1 MHRDTLI
8 DAKLAPGSN
17 VEDGVEIGLCAGDDA
32 GGASAAAK
40 SVLVQVLL
48 PKPVSV
54 RVLAPTLAL
63 VLVSVLSCCE

>member
-8 DAKLAPGSN
+8 DAKLAPDSN
-17 VEDGVEIGLCAGDDA
+17 AEDGADIGVCAGDDA

-54 RVLAPTLAL
+54 RVLALTLAP
-63 VLVSVLSCCE
+63 VLVSVL